1 MRLALLPALAL
12 SSLTA
17 LADPPTNQEQWEEAS
32 QFDCIGPFTHYA
44 TPDVKEQDGFRY
56 EYTGATVKVRRAA
69 PKPGKQVRLG
79 LLAGIKDLDPE
90 TKAVLARFLAD
101 FEKADVDA
109 VVIGGDTS
117 SDPQQLEDIYTHLV
131 QATKRP
137 LLVIAGNMERGASLN
152 YAVTKVRKAAGVNH
166 LVNMDL
172 VRRADLDGADVVSLG
187 GYHDKHFLH
196 TTGGCVYADKH
207 VDQLEAA
214 AKASDDPVVL
224 LTHGPMRQ
232 KGQQALD
239 YVPGAENVGDA
250 RLTAVVQS
258 AKIPFGITGH
268 ILEAAAKGTD
278 VAGKVLPPK
287 KPHPVLFVNQ
297 GSANPLPWKMND
309 GSTAHGLAAIMTIDG
324 KKASYEVLRGPKP
337 AKGQ

>member
-1 MRLALLPALAL
+1 MRSL
-12 SSLTA
+12 SIVALTA
-17 LADPPTNQEQWEEAS
+17 VTAFADPPANQEQWEEAT
-32 QFDCIGPFTHYA
+32 QFDCIGPFTHFS
-44 TPDVKEQDGFRY
+44 TPDVKEKDGFRY
-56 EYTGATVKVRRAA
+56 EYTGATVKLRRTSA
-69 PKPGKQVRLG
+69 KSGKQVRLG

-90 TKAVLARFLAD
+90 TKASVERFLAE

-117 SDPQQLEDIYTHLV
+117 SDPQMLENQYAYLA

-152 YAVTKVRKAAGVNH
+152 YAVTKVRKDTGATN

-172 VRRADLDGADVVSLG
+172 VRRADFDGADIVSLG
-187 GYHDKHFLH
+187 GYHDKAFLH
-196 TTGGCVYADKH
+196 LAGGCIYADKH
-207 VDQLEAA
+207 VDQLETA
-214 AKASDDPVVL
+214 AKASDDSVVL

-239 YVPGAENVGDA
+239 YVPGAENVGDP
-250 RLTAVVQS
+250 RLTAVVQT
-258 AKIPFGITGH
+258 AKISFGITGH

-287 KPHPVLFVNQ
+287 KLHPALFVNQ

-309 GSTAHGLAAIMTIDG
+309 GSTAHGLAAIMTIEG

-337 AKGQ
+337 TK